1 MAIKTYKDTTASAS
15 VVNDSDVLVIQ
26 QGENNTLT
34 EMKQTTVEALKEDL
48 VRKEVGKGLSSN
60 DYSDAEKSKVTA
72 NTAARHSHNNK
83 TLLDG
88 LSQSDVTTWNAAQ
101 PNEIETITVNSGSP
115 LTIT

>member
-72 NTAARHSHNNK
+72 SNT
-83 TLLDG
+83 
-88 LSQSDVTTWNAAQ
+88 
-101 PNEIETITVNSGSP
+101 
-115 LTIT
+115 

>member
-60 DYSDAEKSKVTA
+60 DYSDAEKSI
-72 NTAARHSHNNK
+72 
-83 TLLDG
+83 
-88 LSQSDVTTWNAAQ
+88 
-101 PNEIETITVNSGSP
+101 EIGRAHV
-115 LTIT
+115 

>member
-48 VRKEVGKGLSSN
+48 VRKEVGKVYRQMIIQTQKNL
-60 DYSDAEKSKVTA
+60 K
-72 NTAARHSHNNK
+72 
-83 TLLDG
+83 
-88 LSQSDVTTWNAAQ
+88 
-101 PNEIETITVNSGSP
+101 
-115 LTIT
+115 